1 MGATVDIPKCKKEK
15 LVIISMRNGETVE
28 IGAFNVN
35 KF

>member
-1 MGATVDIPKCKKEK
+1 MGTVDIPKCKT
-15 LVIISMRNGETVE
+15 LVIINMRNGETVE

>member
-1 MGATVDIPKCKKEK
+1 MMGTVDIPKCKN
-15 LVIISMRNGETVE
+15 LVIINMRNGETVE